1 MERYYSTF
9 EVAAMCHVSPG
20 SVIRWIHEGKLA
32 ASLTAGGHHRIEAN
46 DIIKLLESLRMPLP
60 QDLRMPSP
68 SAGSMVTLLIVD
80 DEDGFRKMIRW
91 FFQEHFPR
99 IRIEEAT
106 EGFLAGW
113 KAHGIAPDLIILDIN
128 LPGMDG
134 FRVCQMVRSFPELAH
149 TRIIAVT
156 GYGQF
161 NTKDEILKL
170 GANDFLEKP
179 FEMDLFK
186 QKVEEQLKV
195 LEELRRAA

>member
-1 MERYYSTF
+1 MEQYYSTF

-20 SVIRWIHEGKLA
+20 SVIRWIHEGKCA
-32 ASLTAGGHHRIEAN
+32 ASLTAGGHHRIEAY
-46 DIIKLLESLRMPLP
+46 DVIKLLESLRMPVP
-60 QDLRMPSP
+60 QDLRVPSP
-68 SAGSMVTLLIVD
+68 SAGSMATLLIVD

-91 FFQEHFPR
+91 FFQKNFPH
-99 IRIEEAT
+99 IRVEEAA

-113 KAHGIAPDLIILDIN
+113 KAHGIGPDLIILDVN

-134 FRVCQMVRSFPELAH
+134 FHVCQMVRSFPELSR

-156 GYGQF
+156 GCGQL

-186 QKVEEQLKV
+186 RKVEEQLKV
-195 LEELRRAA
+195 LEELKRAA